1 MTAETAAPC
10 VQSVQS
16 VPSGVMVDET
26 SGIDQQNHHQQ
37 QHHHQKSLINN
48 VSSNNTSPTNR
59 PVLSPGFPNSS
70 SNPPEYNPEYA
81 SMESWL
87 DEHPD
92 FVNDYF
98 LRKVTRQTVD
108 AWLVMHATPT
118 ASSASCMMDGM
129 MSGQNHCSQ
138 NSNACNNAGSTTVT
152 SPGGGSGAT
161 TPVRK
166 ISAHEFERGGLLKPI
181 VNTIDGTP
189 TFLSIAPEDSGQT
202 GAGQQSGGTSGA
214 VRPQRKSR
222 NELRQL
228 DERDLIFELVKDICN
243 ELDVRS
249 LCHKILQN
257 VSMLLHADRGSLFL
271 VQGERKC
278 AADSNLRSD
287 NFNPLIS
294 GSFNNNNNNS
304 TSKNNNNNNNN
315 NNKNKIPGKS
325 KSSDES
331 VSDNLSPPKLT
342 RPRSRCLV
350 SKLFDVCSRSTL
362 VEMEKNDEIK
372 IPWGTGIVG
381 FVAESGEPVN
391 IPDAYMDD
399 RFNREIDVLTGY
411 RTKALLCMPIKDC
424 SGDVIGVAQVINK
437 LGGEAQFTVQD
448 EKIFASYLQ
457 FCGIGLKNAQL
468 YEKSQLEVKRNQV
481 LLDLAR
487 MIFEEQSTIEHMV
500 FRILTHTQSLIQC
513 QRVQVLLVH
522 KASKGSFSR
531 VFDFEANDLTGDDT
545 DSRTSPFESRFPI
558 NIGITGYVATT
569 GETVN
574 IANAYED
581 SRFDPSVDDG
591 TGFRHRTILCMPI
604 KNSSGQIIGVIQ
616 LVNKFDDLLFTKNDE
631 NFVEAFAIF
640 CGMGIHNTHMYETAI
655 TAMAKQSVTL
665 EVLSYHASA
674 SIEDAQRLKSL
685 RVPSSAYFH
694 LHDFK
699 FDDILMEDDDTLTA
713 CLRMFLDL
721 DFVERFHI
729 DYDVLCR
736 WLLSVKKNYR
746 NVTYHNWRHAFN
758 VAQMMFAILTA
769 TQWWKIFGEIECLAL
784 IIACLCHDLDHR
796 GTNNSFQI
804 KASSPLAQLYSTST
818 MEHHHF
824 DQCLMILSSLGNQI
838 LSNVSPDEYSRIVKV
853 LEDAILSTDLAVY
866 FRKRGAFFSI
876 ARGQTYNW
884 ALTEHRELLR
894 GMLMTVCDL
903 AAITK
908 PWEIEKRVA
917 ELVSSEFFEQG
928 DIERRTLNITP
939 IDIMNREKEDQ
950 LPLMQVG
957 FIDSICLPIYEAFAL
972 LSDKLNPL
980 MEGVTENK
988 KKWLELAESTCTSG
1002 NCTNHD
1008 RTSIDQPDKQDDKHE
1023 NIVVE

>member
-1 MTAETAAPC
+1 
-10 VQSVQS
+10 
-16 VPSGVMVDET
+16 MV
-26 SGIDQQNHHQQ
+26 N
-37 QHHHQKSLINN
+37 LIN
-48 VSSNNTSPTNR
+48 
-59 PVLSPGFPNSS
+59 
-70 SNPPEYNPEYA
+70 
-81 SMESWL
+81 
-87 DEHPD
+87 
-92 FVNDYF
+92 
-98 LRKVTRQTVD
+98 
-108 AWLVMHATPT
+108 
-118 ASSASCMMDGM
+118 C
-129 MSGQNHCSQ
+129 GQNDQ
-138 NSNACNNAGSTTVT
+138 F
-152 SPGGGSGAT
+152 
-161 TPVRK
+161 
-166 ISAHEFERGGLLKPI
+166 I
-181 VNTIDGTP
+181 
-189 TFLSIAPEDSGQT
+189 
-202 GAGQQSGGTSGA
+202 
-214 VRPQRKSR
+214 
-222 NELRQL
+222 
-228 DERDLIFELVKDICN
+228 IFVKDICN

-257 VSMLLHADRGSLFL
+257 VSTLLHADRGSLFL
-271 VQGERKC
+271 VQGERGGGC
-278 AADSNLRSD
+278 MPSSQNHDSS
-287 NFNPLIS
+287 S
-294 GSFNNNNNNS
+294 NNS
-304 TSKNNNNNNNN
+304 TDNANS
-315 NNKNKIPGKS
+315 GKTGNGNF
-325 KSSDES
+325 EQRG
-331 VSDNLSPPKLT
+331 T
-342 RPRSRCLV
+342 GYARSRCLV

-362 VEMEKNDEIK
+362 LEMEKKDEIK

-381 FVAESGEPVN
+381 YVAESGEP
-391 IPDAYMDD
+391 DT
-399 RFNREIDVLTGY
+399 RFNREIDALTGY
-411 RTKALLCMPIKDC
+411 RTRALLCMPIKDC
-424 SGDVIGVAQVINK
+424 NGDVIGVAQVINK
-437 LGGEAQFTVQD
+437 LGGESQFTTQD
-448 EKIFASYLQ
+448 EKVFAGYLQ
-457 FCGIGLKNAQL
+457 FCGIGLRNAQL

-500 FRILTHTQSLIQC
+500 LRILTHTQSLIQC

-531 VFDFEANDLTGDDT
+531 VFDFEANDLTGEDS

-558 NIGITGYVATT
+558 NVGITGYVATT

-574 IANAYED
+574 IPNAYD
-581 SRFDPSVDDG
+581 DPRFDPSVDDG

-616 LVNKFDDLLFTKNDE
+616 LINKFDDLVFTKNDE

-640 CGMGIHNTHMYETAI
+640 CGMGIHNTHMYEKAVI
-655 TAMAKQSVTL
+655 AMAKQSVTL

-674 SIEDAQRLKSL
+674 SLEDAQRLRGL
-685 RVPSSAYFH
+685 RVPSAAYFQ

-699 FDDILMEDDDTLTA
+699 FDDIHMEDDQTLTA

-824 DQCLMILSSLGNQI
+824 DQCLMILSSQGNQI
-838 LSNVSPDEYSRIVKV
+838 LSNLSPEEYSRVVKV
-853 LEDAILSTDLAVY
+853 LEEAILSTDLAVY
-866 FRKRGAFFSI
+866 FRRRGAFLSL
-876 ARGQTYNW
+876 AQNSGYNW
-884 ALTEHRELLR
+884 AYSDHRELLR

-908 PWEIEKRVA
+908 PWEVEKRVA

-939 IDIMNREKEDQ
+939 I
-950 LPLMQVG
+950 
-957 FIDSICLPIYEAFAL
+957 AFAL
-972 LSDKLNPL
+972 LSDKLEPL
-980 MEGVTENK
+980 VEGVRKNK
-988 KKWLELAESTCTSG
+988 QQWLKIAESRCKTD

-1008 RTSIDQPDKQDDKHE
+1008 RTVSVSDTEETREQMDQ
-1023 NIVVE
+1023 